1 MQADHNLNK
10 LQSGHYTYRESSFYF
25 VSPMKYKYIFRSQNE
40 NGNLADDP
48 SHLFSV
54 AACLSFQWV
63 FFLRNDSRTK
73 KLKKASSLI
82 SIQFTQFLRPIKRDF
97 PSQCPTQRPS
107 LLQSRELC
115 SSYYHVHNGV
125 KLFFKYSNT
134 LSQAHLTSVIFDNRH
149 FLIVSENT

>member
-1 MQADHNLNK
+1 MVKQK
-10 LQSGHYTYRESSFYF
+10 LFSVVGLAMFVQFKSETAFRVKSISVSSQVKHCQIETSGMVAPSK
-25 VSPMKYKYIFRSQNE
+25 V
-40 NGNLADDP
+40 GNLALDP
-48 SHLFSV
+48 SYLFFV
-54 AACLSFQWV
+54 AACLSYQWV

-73 KLKKASSLI
+73 KLRRLAGLI

-125 KLFFKYSNT
+125 KLFFKCYALDENKVWYSC
-134 LSQAHLTSVIFDNRH
+134 LA
-149 FLIVSENT
+149 